1 MPQVL
6 VERDGPV
13 MVVTLNR
20 PKRMNAMTM
29 TMFSLL
35 DQAWHEASEDRAVRC
50 CLLTGA
56 EGNFSSGMDPR
67 AMAGDADEDGA
78 IDTSQ
83 QLKDVPD
90 FIFLGLLKTYQ

>member
-35 DQAWHEASEDRAVRC
+35 D
-50 CLLTGA
+50 
-56 EGNFSSGMDPR
+56 
-67 AMAGDADEDGA
+67 
-78 IDTSQ
+78 
-83 QLKDVPD
+83 
-90 FIFLGLLKTYQ
+90 

>member
-35 DQAWHEASEDRAVRC
+35 DKVWHEASEDDEVRC
-50 CLLTGA
+50 CVLTANGLA
-56 EGNFSSGMDPR
+56 VRITHDSAPR
-67 AMAGDADEDGA
+67 ALPG
-78 IDTSQ
+78 
-83 QLKDVPD
+83 
-90 FIFLGLLKTYQ
+90 